1 MIVEILIILALIAA
15 NAVFAGAEIAVL
27 SVRKTRLR
35 QLVDDGNHAARSV
48 LRLRDYPERFLATV
62 QIGITVVG
70 SAAAAL
76 GGANIEGHVTEWL
89 STIPAL
95 APHAQALGF
104 AIVVA
109 SISYLSLVLGELVP
123 KSLALRAG
131 ERYALLIGRP
141 MRLISWFARP
151 LVKFL
156 TASSDLV
163 LKPFGDTTSFTE
175 TRLSR
180 EELEQ
185 LVVEATTVGSV
196 DQRAGEIAAH
206 ALHFGDLTAIDVMVP
221 RNCIH
226 ALPRDASQEDIRRV
240 LLETHHSRLPI
251 FEENLD
257 NVVGYITTKDLL
269 YVAWEGDLIVLE
281 DLIRPP
287 FFVAEATAAVRV
299 LQELQSRRIP
309 LAMVVDEHGGLSG
322 LVTFEDLVEELVGE
336 MFSEDEPST
345 SLVERMEEGKIVL
358 RGDASVRELNRD
370 LDLDL
375 PESDD
380 WTTIAGLTISLAGR
394 IPEAGVRARTPNGY
408 EIEVLE
414 STSKVVQLVR
424 LTRPAPSPPP
434 PRSILDGTDS

>member
-1 MIVEILIILALIAA
+1 MIVELLIVLTLILA

-27 SVRKTRLR
+27 SVRKTRLK
-35 QLVDDGNHAARSV
+35 QLVEGGHHAARSV
-48 LRLRDYPERFLATV
+48 LRLREQPERFLATV

-70 SAAAAL
+70 AAAATL
-76 GGANIEGHVTEWL
+76 GGASIENHVAAWL
-89 STIPAL
+89 ARFPRL
-95 APHAQALGF
+95 APHAEPLGF

-109 SISYLSLVLGELVP
+109 GISYLSLVLGELVP

-141 MRLISWFARP
+141 MRAISWLARP
-151 LVKFL
+151 LVRFL

-175 TRLSR
+175 ARLSR
-180 EELEQ
+180 DELEQ

-196 DQRAGEIAAH
+196 DQRAGEIAAQ

-221 RNCIH
+221 RNRIH
-226 ALPRDASQEDIRRV
+226 ALPREASQDDIRRA

-251 FEENLD
+251 YENDVD
-257 NVVGYITTKDLL
+257 NVIGYITTKDLL

-287 FFVAEATAAVRV
+287 FFVAEATPVVRV
-299 LQELQSRRIP
+299 LQDLQSRRIP

-345 SLVERMEEGKIVL
+345 SLVERVEEGKLVL

-370 LDLDL
+370 LDLEL

-394 IPEAGVRARTPNGY
+394 IPEPGACVRTANGY

-414 STSKVVQLVR
+414 SNSKVVRMVR
-424 LTRPAPSPPP
+424 VTRPAPTPRPPP
-434 PRSILDGTDS
+434 DRLAGTDA

>member
-1 MIVEILIILALIAA
+1 MLGQVLIILALIAA
-15 NAVFAGAEIAVL
+15 NAVFSGAEIAVL
-27 SVRKTRLR
+27 SVRKTRMR
-35 QLVDDGNHAARSV
+35 QLLDEGHRAAASV
-48 LRLRDYPERFLATV
+48 LRLRDQPERFLATV
-62 QIGITVVG
+62 QIGVTVVG
-70 SAAAAL
+70 SAAATL
-76 GGANIEGHVTEWL
+76 GGASIEQRVVTWL
-89 STIPAL
+89 REFPQV
-95 APHAQALGF
+95 APYAPQLGF

-109 SISYLSLVLGELVP
+109 SISYLTLVLGELVP

-131 ERYALLIGRP
+131 ERYAMLIGRP
-141 MRLISWFARP
+141 MRMLSWFARP
-151 LVKFL
+151 LVRFL

-163 LKPFGDTTSFTE
+163 LSPFGDTTSFTE

-180 EELEQ
+180 DELEQ

-196 DQRAGEIAAH
+196 DRRAGEIAAQ
-206 ALHFGDLTAIDVMVP
+206 ALHFGDLTALDVMVP
-221 RNCIH
+221 RSRIH
-226 ALPRDASQEDIRRV
+226 GLPRDAAQEDIRRA

-251 FEENLD
+251 YEENLD

-269 YVAWEGDLIVLE
+269 YLAWQGDLIVLE

-287 FFVAEATAAVRV
+287 FFVAEATSAVRV
-299 LQELQSRRIP
+299 LQDLQSRRIP

-336 MFSEDEPST
+336 MFSEDEPTT
-345 SLVERMEEGKIVL
+345 SLVERVEEGKLVL

-380 WTTIAGLTISLAGR
+380 WTTVAGLTIAMAGK
-394 IPEAGVRARTPNGY
+394 IPEPGIRVKTPNGY

-414 STSKVVQLVR
+414 STAKAVQMVR
-424 LTRPAPSPPP
+424 VTRPTPPP
-434 PRSILDGTDS
+434 PPPPDLLDQAGA

>member
-27 SVRKTRLR
+27 SVRKTRLK
-35 QLVDDGNHAARSV
+35 QLVDDGHHAARSV
-48 LRLRDYPERFLATV
+48 LKLREQPERFLATV
-62 QIGITVVG
+62 QIGITVVSA
-70 SAAAAL
+70 SAAAF
-76 GGANIEGHVTEWL
+76 GGSSIEADVSAWL
-89 STIPAL
+89 RRFPRL
-95 APHAQALGF
+95 APHAEAIGF

-109 SISYLSLVLGELVP
+109 AISYLSLVLGELVP

-141 MRLISWFARP
+141 MRLISWLARP

-156 TASSDLV
+156 TASSDVV

-175 TRLSR
+175 ARLSR

-221 RNCIH
+221 RNRIH
-226 ALPRDASQEDIRRV
+226 ALPRDASQDDIRRA

-251 FEENLD
+251 YENDVD
-257 NVVGYITTKDLL
+257 NVIGYITTKDLL
-269 YVAWEGDLIVLE
+269 YVAWEGDLIVIE

-287 FFVAEATAAVRV
+287 FFVAEATPVVRV
-299 LQELQSRRIP
+299 LQDLQSRRIP

-345 SLVERMEEGKIVL
+345 SLVERVEEGKLVL

-370 LDLDL
+370 LDLTL

-380 WTTIAGLTISLAGR
+380 WTTIAGLTIALAGR
-394 IPEAGVRARTPNGY
+394 IPEAGGRVRTANGY

-414 STSKVVQLVR
+414 STSKAVKMVR
-424 LTRPAPSPPP
+424 VARPAPAPPP
-434 PRSILDGTDS
+434 APDRLDGTDA

>member
-1 MIVEILIILALIAA
+1 MIVEILVILALIAA

-76 GGANIEGHVTEWL
+76 GGANIEGHVTKWL
-89 STIPAL
+89 ATIPAL

-104 AIVVA
+104 TIVVA
-109 SISYLSLVLGELVP
+109 TISYLSLVLGELVP

-131 ERYALLIGRP
+131 ERYALVIGRP
-141 MRLISWFARP
+141 MRLLSWLARP

-163 LKPFGDTTSFTE
+163 LRPFGDTTSFTE

-196 DQRAGEIAAH
+196 DQRAGEIAAQ

-221 RNCIH
+221 RNRIH
-226 ALPRDASQEDIRRV
+226 ALPRDASQEDIRRA

-251 FEENLD
+251 YEENLD

-287 FFVAEATAAVRV
+287 FFVAEATPAVRV
-299 LQELQSRRIP
+299 LQDLQGRRIP

-345 SLVERMEEGKIVL
+345 SLIERVEEGKLVV
-358 RGDASVRELNRD
+358 RGDASVREMNRD
-370 LDLDL
+370 LHLEL
-375 PESDD
+375 PEGDD
-380 WTTIAGLTISLAGR
+380 WTTIAGLSISLAGR
-394 IPEAGVRARTPNGY
+394 IPESGSRLRTANGY

-414 STSKVVQLVR
+414 STPKVVQLVR
-424 LTRPAPSPPP
+424 VTRPAPAPPP
-434 PRSILDGTDS
+434 PRSILDERDS